1 MKPQKK
7 NFTTEHTE
15 KKIFKFKNSVNS
27 VVSFDNTGIL
37 QRGKP
42 MKTMLLLVD
51 DEESFVDI
59 LAERLRNR
67 DFDVN
72 TALNGEDALQ
82 KIKEHNVD
90 VAIVDVM
97 MPGLSGIETLREIK
111 RLKPLVEVLMLTGHA
126 TVETAIEGMK
136 LGAYDYLMKPCDMDQ
151 LLAKIG
157 EAKDKKNK
165 HEEKIREAK
174 IKELSS
180 RFV

>member
-1 MKPQKK
+1 
-7 NFTTEHTE
+7 
-15 KKIFKFKNSVNS
+15 
-27 VVSFDNTGIL
+27 
-37 QRGKP
+37 

-82 KIKEHNVD
+82 KINEHNVD

-157 EAKDKKNK
+157 EATEKKNK

-174 IKELSS
+174 IKELSA

>member
-1 MKPQKK
+1 
-7 NFTTEHTE
+7 
-15 KKIFKFKNSVNS
+15 
-27 VVSFDNTGIL
+27 
-37 QRGKP
+37 

-51 DEESFVDI
+51 DEENFVDI

-67 DFDVN
+67 DFDVT

-82 KIKEHNVD
+82 KINEHNVD
-90 VAIVDVM
+90 VAIIDVM

-111 RLKPLVEVLMLTGHA
+111 RLKPLVEALMLTGHG

-157 EAKDKKNK
+157 EARDKKNK